1 MVFIAG
7 IPEERIQL
15 SLRRTVVFVAGI
27 LEKMIEL
34 SLRKL
39 EGFLPVTIS
48 PMTVTRYNKRVLQEH
63 RWKRKG
69 SRTGRRTG
77 RRGRKADVV
86 HNSLPI
92 HKHS

>member
-39 EGFLPVTIS
+39 EGFFAS
-48 PMTVTRYNKRVLQEH
+48 DYF
-63 RWKRKG
+63 
-69 SRTGRRTG
+69 
-77 RRGRKADVV
+77 ADDCD
-86 HNSLPI
+86 PI
-92 HKHS
+92 